1 MSVSPEKTT
10 PKRKFTIE
18 TNIVLDKEPSK
29 EKLPPGIDEET
40 AREIMDEM
48 LKQHTRIMKE
58 FIISFCAELLTNI
71 EHAKRTPS
79 SSSYEAICS

>member
-1 MSVSPEKTT
+1 MSVSPAKTT

-40 AREIMDEM
+40 AREIMEEM
-48 LKQHTRIMKE
+48 LKLHTRVMKE
-58 FIISFCAELLTNI
+58 FIIIFCSKFLTNT

-79 SSSYEAICS
+79 SSS